1 MYNTEMD
8 LMPEELRPLLND
20 ARLKHIPKG
29 QIIVYEGD
37 SATEVY
43 ILKNGVI
50 KVHDFDE
57 QGNEKV
63 LHIMKPPA
71 IMPLIFFQG
80 GSQSEWFY
88 TTLVDSDVYVISN
101 DEITQA
107 MHDNALLAVY
117 LMHWFARETH
127 ELLVR
132 VSSLGKTNTRDKL
145 VAALKFLAVRHATE
159 RRSGWRRIIFPVS
172 HQLLADMTGVT
183 RESATIGMKELQDE
197 SFVRY
202 PRLTILEIDFKRLVS
217 ET

>member
-1 MYNTEMD
+1 
-8 LMPEELRPLLND
+8 MPAELQPLLNA

-29 QIIVYEGD
+29 QIVVYEGD
-37 SATEVY
+37 SAADVY
-43 ILKNGVI
+43 VLKTGAV

-71 IMPLIFFQG
+71 VMPLVFFQG
-80 GSQSEWFY
+80 GSKSKWFF
-88 TTLVDSDVYVISN
+88 TTLIDSDIYVISN
-101 DEITQA
+101 EEITQK
-107 MHDNALLAVY
+107 MHEDPLLTIY

-145 VAALKFLAVRHATE
+145 VAALKFLSVRHATE
-159 RRSGWRRIIFPVS
+159 RRSGWRRILFPVS
-172 HQLLADMTGVT
+172 HQLLADMIGVT

-197 SFVRY
+197 GFVRY